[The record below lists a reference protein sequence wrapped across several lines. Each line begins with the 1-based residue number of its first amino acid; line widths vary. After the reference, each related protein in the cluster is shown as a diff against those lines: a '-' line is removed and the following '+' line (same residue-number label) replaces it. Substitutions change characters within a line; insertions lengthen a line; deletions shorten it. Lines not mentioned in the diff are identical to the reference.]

1 MPRTHKPYDATFRQQ
16 AVELAQTSG
25 KPYRD
30 VARDLGVSVD
40 TLRAWRHQ
48 QASQLDTKPVATTSK
63 PSELERENQ
72 RLRRELAYTQRQ
84 REILKK
90 ALAICSEQ
98 PGLLGDSLHGKAQIV
113 TPLKHRIRPFAQQI
127 ERAVGVA

>member
-1 MPRTHKPYDATFRQQ
+1 MPRTHHPYDATFRQQ
-16 AVELAQTSG
+16 AVDLAQTSG

-30 VARDLGVSVD
+30 VARDLGVGVD
-40 TLRAWRHQ
+40 TLRAWRRQ
-48 QASQLDTKPVATTSK
+48 QENRPDPEPTAPAGK

-90 ALAICSEQ
+90 IPCLRLRRHHA
-98 PGLLGDSLHGKAQIV
+98 G
-113 TPLKHRIRPFAQQI
+113 
-127 ERAVGVA
+127 

>member
-1 MPRTHKPYDATFRQQ
+1 M
-16 AVELAQTSG
+16 ELAQTSG

-40 TLRAWRHQ
+40 TLRAWRRE
-48 QASQLDTKPVATTSK
+48 QATQPDTGPVATTGK
-63 PSELERENQ
+63 PGELERENQ

-98 PGLLGDSLHGKAQIV
+98 PGLLGDSN
-113 TPLKHRIRPFAQQI
+113 
-127 ERAVGVA
+127 

>member
-1 MPRTHKPYDATFRQQ
+1 MPRTHKPYDSTFRQQ

-48 QASQLDTKPVATTSK
+48 QEAQPDTEPVAPTGK

-98 PGLLGDSLHGKAQIV
+98 PGLLGDSN
-113 TPLKHRIRPFAQQI
+113 
-127 ERAVGVA
+127 

>member
-16 AVELAQTSG
+16 ALELTQASG

-40 TLRAWRHQ
+40 TLRAWRREQ
-48 QASQLDTKPVATTSK
+48 ETQPDTGPVATTCK
-63 PSELERENQ
+63 PSELEREVQ
-72 RLRRELAYTQRQ
+72 RLRRELTYTQRQ

-98 PGLLGDSLHGKAQIV
+98 PGLLSDSN
-113 TPLKHRIRPFAQQI
+113 
-127 ERAVGVA
+127 

>member
-40 TLRAWRHQ
+40 TLRAWRQ
-48 QASQLDTKPVATTSK
+48 QQETRPETRPVATSGN
-63 PSELERENQ
+63 PSELEREIQ

-98 PGLLGDSLHGKAQIV
+98 PGLLGDSN
-113 TPLKHRIRPFAQQI
+113 
-127 ERAVGVA
+127 

>member
-1 MPRTHKPYDATFRQQ
+1 M
-16 AVELAQTSG
+16 ELTQTSG

-40 TLRAWRHQ
+40 TLRAWRQ
-48 QASQLDTKPVATTSK
+48 PQTAQPDTGPVVTTGKPG
-63 PSELERENQ
+63 ELERENQ
-72 RLRRELAYTQRQ
+72 RQRRDLAQTQRQ

-98 PGLLGDSLHGKAQIV
+98 PGLLGDSN
-113 TPLKHRIRPFAQQI
+113 
-127 ERAVGVA
+127 

>member
-16 AVELAQTSG
+16 AVDLAQTSG

-48 QASQLDTKPVATTSK
+48 QTPQPAPAPGAAAGK

-98 PGLLGDSLHGKAQIV
+98 PGLLGDSN
-113 TPLKHRIRPFAQQI
+113 
-127 ERAVGVA
+127 

>member
-16 AVELAQTSG
+16 AVDLVQTSG

-40 TLRAWRHQ
+40 TLRAWRQ
-48 QASQLDTKPVATTSK
+48 QQENQPDTAPAAPAGK
-63 PSELERENQ
+63 PSELERENL

-98 PGLLGDSLHGKAQIV
+98 PGLLGDSN
-113 TPLKHRIRPFAQQI
+113 
-127 ERAVGVA
+127 

>member
-1 MPRTHKPYDATFRQQ
+1 MPRTHKPCDATFRQQ

-40 TLRAWRHQ
+40 TLRAWRQ
-48 QASQLDTKPVATTSK
+48 PQTSPPDTGPVVTTGK

-98 PGLLGDSLHGKAQIV
+98 PGLLGDSN
-113 TPLKHRIRPFAQQI
+113 
-127 ERAVGVA
+127 

>member
-16 AVELAQTSG
+16 ALELALTSG
-25 KPYRD
+25 KPFRD

-40 TLRAWRHQ
+40 TLRSWRQ
-48 QASQLDTKPVATTSK
+48 KQERQPATDPVTATKP
-63 PSELERENQ
+63 PSDLERENQ

-90 ALAICSEQ
+90 ALAICSAQ
-98 PGLLGDSLHGKAQIV
+98 PELLDGSN
-113 TPLKHRIRPFAQQI
+113 
-127 ERAVGVA
+127 

>member
-40 TLRAWRHQ
+40 TLRAWRQ
-48 QASQLDTKPVATTSK
+48 LQATQPDAGPVVTTDR

-72 RLRRELAYTQRQ
+72 RLRRELAYTCLLYTSPSPRD
-84 REILKK
+84 
-90 ALAICSEQ
+90 
-98 PGLLGDSLHGKAQIV
+98 GLLSRM
-113 TPLKHRIRPFAQQI
+113 P
-127 ERAVGVA
+127 

>member
-16 AVELAQTSG
+16 AVDLAQTSG

-40 TLRAWRHQ
+40 TLRAWAHLRR
-48 QASQLDTKPVATTSK
+48 KPPLALSHAFARLTSWQPFWRNK
-63 PSELERENQ
+63 PGELERENQ

-98 PGLLGDSLHGKAQIV
+98 PGLLDDSN
-113 TPLKHRIRPFAQQI
+113 
-127 ERAVGVA
+127 

>member
-1 MPRTHKPYDATFRQQ
+1 MPRTHQPYDATFRQQ

-25 KPYRD
+25 KPFRD

-40 TLRAWRHQ
+40 TLRAWRQ
-48 QASQLDTKPVATTSK
+48 QQTSQPATGPVATTVK
-63 PSELERENQ
+63 PGELERENQ

-98 PGLLGDSLHGKAQIV
+98 PGLLGDSN
-113 TPLKHRIRPFAQQI
+113 
-127 ERAVGVA
+127 

>member
-30 VARDLGVSVD
+30 VARDLGVCVD
-40 TLRAWRHQ
+40 TLRAWRQ
-48 QASQLDTKPVATTSK
+48 QQETQPHSGSVAAAGN

-90 ALAICSEQ
+90 ALAICSAQ
-98 PGLLGDSLHGKAQIV
+98 PELLDNSH
-113 TPLKHRIRPFAQQI
+113 
-127 ERAVGVA
+127 

>member
-1 MPRTHKPYDATFRQQ
+1 MVEKERDKHMPRTHKPYDATFRQQ
-16 AVELAQTSG
+16 AVDLAQTSG
-25 KPYRD
+25 KPYGD

-40 TLRAWRHQ
+40 TLRAWRRQ
-48 QASQLDTKPVATTSK
+48 QETQPDIGPIATPGK

-72 RLRRELAYTQRQ
+72 RLRRELAYLQRQ

-98 PGLLGDSLHGKAQIV
+98 PGLLGDSN
-113 TPLKHRIRPFAQQI
+113 
-127 ERAVGVA
+127 

>member
-1 MPRTHKPYDATFRQQ
+1 MPRTHNPYDATFRQQ

-40 TLRAWRHQ
+40 TLRAWRQQ
-48 QASQLDTKPVATTSK
+48 QASQSDTKPVATTGK

-72 RLRRELAYTQRQ
+72 RLRRELVYTQRQ

-98 PGLLGDSLHGKAQIV
+98 PGLLGDSN
-113 TPLKHRIRPFAQQI
+113 
-127 ERAVGVA
+127 